1 MKWLLALM
9 AVFALTA
16 SAADISGNWKGSA
29 ETPNGTIERTFI
41 FKVDGNKL
49 TGETTSNN
57 FGKSTI
63 ENGKVDGDNVSFTIT
78 VSMGGNDAKV
88 EYKGKVVDADTIKF
102 EVSVQGYD
110 QAIEL
115 VAKRVH

>member
-41 FKVDGNKL
+41 FKANGNNL

-110 QAIEL
+110 QTIEL

>member
-1 MKWLLALM
+1 
-9 AVFALTA
+9 
-16 SAADISGNWKGSA
+16 
-29 ETPNGTIERTFI
+29 
-41 FKVDGNKL
+41 VDGNKL

-63 ENGKVDGDNVSFTIT
+63 DGRVDGDNVSFTIT

-110 QAIEL
+110 QTIEL